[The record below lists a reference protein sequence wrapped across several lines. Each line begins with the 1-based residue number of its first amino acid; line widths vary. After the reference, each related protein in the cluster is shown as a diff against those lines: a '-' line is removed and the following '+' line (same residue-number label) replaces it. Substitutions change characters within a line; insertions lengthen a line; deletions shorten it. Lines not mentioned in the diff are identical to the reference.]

1 MAHYRTFTLT
11 RTLTFE
17 VPGRPMLNIDGK
29 GDLVLGTNNGSGWD
43 LMGKTPFNAFFTD
56 GFRRM

>member
-17 VPGRPMLNIDGK
+17 DPGRPMLNIDGK
-29 GDLVLGTNNGSGWD
+29 GDSVLETNNGSG
-43 LMGKTPFNAFFTD
+43 
-56 GFRRM
+56 